1 MLSLGPSKKNKLELQ
16 ILGDGNIHVI
26 DVANLLI
33 HLARRIRLKQ
43 GKVQYITLGELNLAV
58 FFAQGSSI
66 ILHGKKLFRD
76 DMYLSEDDYPTSA
89 AMVSIFG
96 NRQSEIVEP
105 LELAKAIKV
114 LTSPNRGYAIWQ
126 MDHVNWTAREMFTKT
141 EEEMWDL
148 FKNNFDCL
156 KQANLRPDKKIEI
169 SEMKTDFQ
177 NWYNKTMGIDNF
189 GFFF

>member
-66 ILHGKKLFRD
+66 ILHGKKLFYD
-76 DMYLSEDDYPTSA
+76 DMFLNADGYPTSSA
-89 AMVSIFG
+89 TISVFG
-96 NRQSEIVEP
+96 DKQNEIVEP
-105 LELAKAIKV
+105 LDVAKAIKI
-114 LTSPNRGYAIWQ
+114 LTPKNSGYTTWQ
-126 MDHVNWTAREMFTKT
+126 MDHVNWAAKEMFVKT
-141 EEEMWDL
+141 EDEMWDM
-148 FKNNFDCL
+148 FKDDFNCL
-156 KQANLRPDKKIEI
+156 IQAKLRSDKKIKV
-169 SEMKTDFQ
+169 SEMKADFQ
-177 NWYNKTMGIDNF
+177 DWYNKTMGIDNF